1 MSISAERRDVG
12 RSMWRGFL
20 MRCPHCGKGHL
31 FRAYLKVAD
40 NCTECGE
47 DFSHQRA
54 DDAPPYFVMFI
65 VGHLIVAAVLMVEI
79 DYAPPL
85 WLHALLWIPLTII
98 LSLAL
103 LPRVK
108 GAIIGLQWAARMHG
122 FGGVATD

>member
-1 MSISAERRDVG
+1 
-12 RSMWRGFL
+12 
-20 MRCPHCGKGHL
+20 
-31 FRAYLKVAD
+31 YLKVAD

>member
-1 MSISAERRDVG
+1 MTPITEQRDVG
-12 RSMWRGFL
+12 LSMWRGL
-20 MRCPHCGKGHL
+20 CLRCPHCGKGRL

-40 NCTECGE
+40 SCPTCAE
-47 DFSHQRA
+47 DLSHQRA

-79 DYAPPL
+79 EYAPPL
-85 WLHALLWIPLTII
+85 WLHASLWIPLTVI

-108 GAIIGLQWAARMHG
+108 GAVIGLQWAARMHG
-122 FGGVATD
+122 FGGATVD